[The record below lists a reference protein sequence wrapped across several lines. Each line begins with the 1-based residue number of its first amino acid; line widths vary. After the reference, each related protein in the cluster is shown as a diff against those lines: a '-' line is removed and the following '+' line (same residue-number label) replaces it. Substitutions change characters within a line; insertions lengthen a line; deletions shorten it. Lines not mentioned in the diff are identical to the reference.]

1 MDARDE
7 FYRILSEDLTLYGKR
22 SVLYQYLEQE
32 QERKAAE
39 GDPRELMKA
48 RSFQLRIRYYKRQ
61 LKTGALPPEAYLKFL
76 LGILLQKPQ
85 FGRPCR
91 RPDKSLESRKIVGY
105 NSEDPQP
112 LIQSFLRTAFG
123 QEVTKDRRRP
133 LPEIRLAY
141 ELLDAGKGAEYER
154 MIERLEERGILKPPC
169 TELQALTD
177 AVLDVA
183 LAYDIR
189 EFFFGTAVE
198 QMEGYSVSKRK
209 KKPGGSA
216 ERSRAVRTDKSLKL
230 LDFYCREKGKT
241 LFGAGADNA
250 APGDMECD
258 ALYRELLKSGNE
270 KVFVP
275 LLMDPATGCGICI
288 IGKVY
293 FMGNYSEEPWKYQKI
308 TNCCAYGVL
317 FLNDDYGYDVRMGY
331 DIGNEFGQFP
341 DFNSARFDGDLCYEK
356 VRLEAEESIREANG
370 KLPQGVSMKFR
381 RYFPE
386 EREPEEE
393 NDRQEILQAVADCER
408 ELRESESALFGK
420 IP

>member
-7 FYRILSEDLTLYGKR
+7 FYRTLGEDLTLYGKK
-22 SVLYQYLEQE
+22 SVLYQYLERE

-39 GDPRELMKA
+39 GEPGELEKA
-48 RSFQLRIRYYKRQ
+48 RSFQLRIRYYRRQ
-61 LKTGALPPEAYLKFL
+61 LKSGALFPETYLKLL
-76 LGILLQKPQ
+76 LGVLLQKPQ
-85 FGRPCR
+85 FCKPCG
-91 RPDKSLESRKIVGY
+91 KTEKGLESRRVVGY
-105 NSEDPQP
+105 GSEDPRP
-112 LIQSFLRTAFG
+112 LLQRLLLTAFG
-123 QEVTKDRRRP
+123 QEAAKDRGHP
-133 LPEIRLAY
+133 LPELRLAY
-141 ELLDAGKGAEYER
+141 EILDAGEGAKYEK
-154 MIERLEERGILKPPC
+154 MIGRLEERGILKLPC

-189 EFFFGTAVE
+189 EFFFGTVVE

-288 IGKVY
+288 IGKAY
-293 FMGNYSEEPWKYQKI
+293 FMGNYSEEPWKYRKI

-381 RYFPE
+381 RYFSE